1 MVSQIIKSDNLYYE
15 LLLVPM
21 FFYISFKTDEQTI
34 KSSSVNW
41 VSWMSYSFLT
51 SMDLNIQPE
60 QIDST
65 HIVFIS

>member
-1 MVSQIIKSDNLYYE
+1 MVSQIIKSDNLYFE

-41 VSWMSYSFLT
+41 VCWMSNSFLT

-65 HIVFIS
+65 HIVI